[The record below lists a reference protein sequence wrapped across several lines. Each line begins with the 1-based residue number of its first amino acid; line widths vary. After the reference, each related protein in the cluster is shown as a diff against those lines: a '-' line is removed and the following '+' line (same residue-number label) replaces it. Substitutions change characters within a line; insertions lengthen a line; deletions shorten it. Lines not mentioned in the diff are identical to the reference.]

1 MKKYCEVVY
10 HFSNFGQSAYTDD
23 KNVSGNDND
32 DVVYD
37 DDNDKH
43 AELDEDGCPV
53 NANDDGGIM
62 TGMGIRQSTMADNTD
77 LSSRKPVSSNT
88 SPEIRLRYAAV
99 SNDVDTLKEVIN
111 GDCDIDGADEQGQT
125 ALHFASDRGSIDC
138 IKLLVEKGANIN
150 AKDSDGIGIL
160 QTALSAELD
169 VDFVRLLLEAGA
181 NPDAQDID
189 GDSPRMWVEES
200 GDKALMEL
208 FDSIPERCETS

>member
-1 MKKYCEVVY
+1 
-10 HFSNFGQSAYTDD
+10 
-23 KNVSGNDND
+23 
-32 DVVYD
+32 
-37 DDNDKH
+37 
-43 AELDEDGCPV
+43 
-53 NANDDGGIM
+53 M

-77 LSSRKPVSSNT
+77 LSSRKPVTSNT

-99 SNDVDTLKEVIN
+99 SNDVDTIKEVIMN

-125 ALHFASDRGSIDC
+125 ALHFATDRGSIDC

-150 AKDSDGIGIL
+150 AKDADGIGIL

-181 NPDAQDID
+181 NPDVQDID

-208 FDSIPERCETS
+208 FEAIPER

>member
-10 HFSNFGQSAYTDD
+10 HFSNGGQSAYTDN
-23 KNVSGNDND
+23 KNVNGNDND
-32 DVVYD
+32 DVVYV

-169 VDFVRLLLEAGA
+169 VDIVRLLLEAGA

-200 GDKALMEL
+200 GDKALMDL
-208 FDSIPERCETS
+208 FEAIPERC

>member
-10 HFSNFGQSAYTDD
+10 HFSNGGQSV
-23 KNVSGNDND
+23 NGNDND
-32 DVVYD
+32 DVVYA

-62 TGMGIRQSTMADNTD
+62 TGMGIRQSTMADNTEY
-77 LSSRKPVSSNT
+77 LSSRKPVTSNT

-125 ALHFASDRGSIDC
+125 ALHFATDRGSIDC

-169 VDFVRLLLEAGA
+169 VELVKLLVEAGA

-208 FDSIPERCETS
+208 FESIPERCETS